1 MARSPLASQRPRSVF
16 GSKKYAQIELG
27 GAVVAITGGARGI
40 GRATAVEFLKRGST
54 VVLGDVDLDAAERT
68 AAELG
73 GKAHATHVDVSDKES
88 FAEFLAFAEALGEVR
103 VLVNNAGIMPI
114 GDYLEQPE
122 GVLRAMVD
130 VNLWGVSNGMRLA
143 LPAMIERG
151 QGHVVNVSSMAAKL
165 HGAGVA
171 MYCASK
177 WAVLALG
184 LSVREELAGTG
195 VTISTVLPAA
205 IATDLAA
212 GIPGPLGSFGVAAV
226 LRPPEEVARAV
237 VRSVDSRAAEIP
249 VPSVLRATDAV
260 LALTP
265 ELVQRRVR
273 GLAGFGPDT
282 VLNKADPEMRA
293 DYNARIDEQA
303 ALRSDR

>member
-1 MARSPLASQRPRSVF
+1 MS
-16 GSKKYAQIELG
+16 GSSRANPIELN
-27 GAVVAITGGARGI
+27 GAVVAITGAARGI

-54 VVLGDVDLDAAERT
+54 VIIGDLDLAAAQRAAEELGD
-68 AAELG
+68 G
-73 GKAHATHVDVSDKES
+73 AHGAHVDVSDVAS
-88 FAEFLAFAEALGEVR
+88 FTKFLAFAESVGEVR
-103 VLVNNAGIMPI
+103 VLVNNAGIMPV
-114 GDYLEQPE
+114 GRFLDQSE

-143 LPAMIERG
+143 LPTMIERR
-151 QGHVVNVSSMAAKL
+151 QGHVVNVSSMAAKV

-184 LSVREELAGTG
+184 LSVREELVGTG
-195 VTISTVLPAA
+195 VTLSTVLPSA

-237 VRSVDSRAAEIP
+237 VRSVESRNAEIT

-260 LALTP
+260 LALAP
-265 ELVQRRVR
+265 EFVQRRIR
-273 GLAGFGPDT
+273 ALIGFGTDS
-282 VLNKADPEMRA
+282 NFYKADHDVRA
-293 DYNARIDEQA
+293 DYVARIEAQA
-303 ALRSDR
+303 VLRSARS